1 MFIPVLLE
9 GIYYSKVFINL
20 LHTSKKGEYGM
31 VSLGKS
37 KSFMIGVITLILCT
51 FGTSSFSSGS
61 NSARIIPTEKVSV
74 YRGNKLVGEFHAEAP
89 FPEGALLACDGE
101 CAVKMED
108 LYLVGADKSL
118 FSVQTKSDV
127 REVQVKEGTLYFT
140 ISDLPRPMLFN
151 TPNTVLTVEGL
162 SLISSSGAA
171 ILKGYVIVTPEATEL
186 GVIEGG
192 FILVSTIEG
201 QKRIYAGK
209 MVKVAQVDL
218 GAHAAG
224 IKRAGGDATRLPVDP
239 GAHATGIK
247 RAGGVATRIP
257 KKNLFV
263 GSALLGVLAG
273 GAAALSGGGGGSGGG
288 SVASPSTPP

>member
-1 MFIPVLLE
+1 
-9 GIYYSKVFINL
+9 
-20 LHTSKKGEYGM
+20 M

-201 QKRIYAGK
+201 QKRIYPGK
-209 MVKVAQVDL
+209 MVRVAQVDP
-218 GAHAAG
+218 AT
-224 IKRAGGDATRLPVDP
+224 GDA
-239 GAHATGIK
+239 AAGIK